1 MLPHC
6 AYHSLDFLIHIVL
19 RVSMLLYL
27 DLDHLFSQLC
37 SSIYSVILQ
46 VTYLFLNWCM
56 FKIFLFFFFSYKHFS
71 KGHFYTCILVSFR
84 INISWIWI
92 ININNCWVID
102 IWPEVLP
109 DYLPNCF
116 QQFILSQLTY
126 HCSKFLPRAEAVW
139 HIKSSE
145 TAKF

>member
-102 IWPEVLP
+102 ICIHLRFPRYCQITYQIAFNNLYFHNWHTIA
-109 DYLPNCF
+109 PNSCQELKLF
-116 QQFILSQLTY
+116 DI
-126 HCSKFLPRAEAVW
+126 
-139 HIKSSE
+139 
-145 TAKF
+145 